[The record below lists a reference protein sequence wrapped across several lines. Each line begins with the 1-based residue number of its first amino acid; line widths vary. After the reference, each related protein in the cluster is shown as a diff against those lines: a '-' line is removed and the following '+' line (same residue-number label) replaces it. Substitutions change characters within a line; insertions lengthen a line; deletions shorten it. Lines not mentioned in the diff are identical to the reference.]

1 MRLSKKYIL
10 KRYNTLSN
18 FLLLLFNIR
27 NMMTRIFFG
36 AFIIL
41 WFGLQMLQAQGVHFT
56 YFQFAPQSVNP
67 AQIGAFQ
74 GTYRAFGIFRD
85 QFQGGGVNGFRTFE
99 VSVDAPIING
109 FRKQDWIGV
118 GLSMN
123 VDSRGVLSLRDT
135 YSRIGASYHF
145 SLDKKQTSVITLGAQ
160 LMSISRRFNAA
171 DVRGVTRFQLE
182 NSINNPTDPDIISFQ
197 NTGGGG
203 ETGDQNPRASFS
215 DWVGGLS
222 YTNKGKNNSFTV
234 GFALSGFLNANTS
247 FKGFEDAPAKYS
259 LFGQYV
265 AKINKKMTIEPAF
278 FTQFRR
284 DASEITA
291 NTMLGM
297 KIKEDSDT
305 VLKLG
310 LGARTGTFSGQFL
323 AGFEHNGW
331 KAGVSFD
338 LPVDGYAKAPGLD
351 NSFEIGIGYL
361 GIIKK
366 KPKLTPV
373 MVCPRL

>member
-1 MRLSKKYIL
+1 MSKS
-10 KRYNTLSN
+10 YNTLCI
-18 FLLLLFNIR
+18 FLLLLFNTGI
-27 NMMTRIFFG
+27 MMLRLLLGVLLVSCFHVQN
-36 AFIIL
+36 L
-41 WFGLQMLQAQGVHFT
+41 NAQGVHFT

-85 QFQGGGVNGFRTFE
+85 QFQGGGVNGYRTFE

-123 VDSRGVLSLRDT
+123 VDSRGVLRLRDT

-145 SLDKKQTSVITLGAQ
+145 SLDKKQTSVLTLGGQ
-160 LMSISRRFNAA
+160 LMSISRRFNSA

-182 NSINNPTDPDIISFQ
+182 NSALDPTDPDIINFQ
-197 NTGGGG
+197 NAGGGG
-203 ETGDQNPRASFS
+203 GMSGDQNPQASFS
-215 DWVGGLS
+215 DWVGGIT
-222 YTNKGKNNSFTV
+222 YTNKSKNSNFTI
-234 GFALSGFLNANTS
+234 GFALSSFLNANAA
-247 FKGFEDAPAKYS
+247 FRGFEDLPARYS
-259 LFGQYV
+259 AFGQYV
-265 AKINKKMTIEPAF
+265 VKINKTMTIEPAF

-284 DASEITA
+284 DASEVTA
-291 NTMLGM
+291 NTLVGI
-297 KIKEDSDT
+297 KIKEESDT

-310 LGARTGTFSGQFL
+310 LGARTGTLSGQFL
-323 AGFEHNGW
+323 AGLEHNGW
-331 KAGVSFD
+331 KAGFSFD
-338 LPVDGYAKAPGLD
+338 LPVDGYSKAPGLD
-351 NSFEIGIGYL
+351 NAFEICIGYL